1 MSTKHI
7 STSEKLRIDESDFPA
22 VKHRPAKV
30 AVPSQPRTLT
40 SVRAALQKNPE
51 TNVPDDLA
59 GVVTAG
65 VTDPARFKMLVETHT
80 GPNGDPDSLLIRKR
94 VSDGVVYTTQQH
106 DRYIDMGVLPDV
118 AGARWAHTLHNQLDV
133 DVTQLPE
140 AMLTTADDAAGPRA
154 MLNLVVEDHDELA
167 ARVREAFIKTS
178 PDGSTA
184 GNDYTDSILQSGVKE
199 PLLLM
204 GLRVQFQDGSD
215 DEFYLAAIDGNSRY
229 VSMWKG
235 RTGGNADA
243 AATACIE
250 TVIGTKTGSTWR
262 RVTQRKTRDRIA
274 TQAILVNKGLEE
286 STLTEA
292 TIRSG
297 QTLVAPAVV
306 VVGASATTGG
316 PLLDLPAARED
327 LIATIHTDATP
338 WDQTAQAE
346 QGMSRLL
353 RRAEAKGMVTADQ
366 RRVIEGR
373 CTPTEMNA
381 LLGLPPHRLW
391 ATALTLMVVLN
402 PWYDGMGAL
411 FREEFNVKQPRRA
424 TVGRAIA
431 STALSGYR
439 SSETL
444 GLAVNAFS
452 DGGPIT
458 QMLWDY
464 RWTLTT
470 GDKPVAVLDKLLK
483 QAISGTGATRQ
494 NAIMELSV
502 LGGSA
507 AMLSGLITRDR
518 GSKESTDGKRAVS
531 KVPFRARPNIVVE
544 QLAKSTGGLKVL
556 HSMAVAH
563 VTSGQAKQFHTS
575 TEPGGAFAD
584 GDPVIDA
591 AGAQASLEME
601 WDVVLASDPARAAVS
616 IAAASTSGNG
626 GAGSKDESV
635 RAREDLQR
643 GTELVVK
650 ATKKLISLKKTLGS
664 DVFGSYTSIEAIKE
678 RLQSTRD
685 DLAKHGPAEP
695 VIITDE
701 DDDEDDE

>member
-1 MSTKHI
+1 M
-7 STSEKLRIDESDFPA
+7 
-22 VKHRPAKV
+22 
-30 AVPSQPRTLT
+30 
-40 SVRAALQKNPE
+40 
-51 TNVPDDLA
+51 
-59 GVVTAG
+59 
-65 VTDPARFKMLVETHT
+65 
-80 GPNGDPDSLLIRKR
+80 DSLLIRKR
-94 VSDGVVYTTQQH
+94 VSDGIVYTTQQH

-118 AGARWAHTLHNQLDV
+118 AGARWVHTLHNQLDV
-133 DVTQLPE
+133 DVTKLPE
-140 AMLTTADDAAGPRA
+140 AMLTTGADEVGPRA
-154 MLNLVVEDHDELA
+154 MLNLVVEDHEELA
-167 ARVREAFIKTS
+167 ARVREAFLKTG
-178 PDGSTA
+178 PDGSNV

-204 GLRVQFQDGSD
+204 GMRVQFHDGSE

-235 RTGGNADA
+235 RTGGNVDA

-250 TVIGTKTGSTWR
+250 TVIGTKNGPTWR
-262 RVTQRKTRDRIA
+262 RVTQRQSRDRLS

-286 STLTEA
+286 AQLTEA
-292 TIRSG
+292 TIRAG

-306 VVGASATTGG
+306 VVGAAATTGG
-316 PLLDLPAARED
+316 PLADLPAARED

-338 WDQTAQAE
+338 WDATAQSE

-353 RRAEAKGMVTADQ
+353 RRAEVRGMVTPDQ

-373 CTPTEMNA
+373 CTAKEMHD
-381 LLGLPPHRLW
+381 LLDLPPHRLW

-402 PWYDGMGAL
+402 PWYEGMGSL

-424 TVGRAIA
+424 TVGKAIA

-464 RWTLTT
+464 KWTLTT
-470 GDKPVAVLDKLLK
+470 GDKPVGVLDKLL
-483 QAISGTGATRQ
+483 ATATTGTGANRQ
-494 NAIMELSV
+494 NAVMELSV
-502 LGGSA
+502 LGGTA

-518 GSKESTDGKRAVS
+518 GSKESSDGKRAIS

-544 QLAKSTGGLKVL
+544 QLAKSTGGLRVL

-563 VTSGQAKQFHTS
+563 ITAGQAKRFYTHDDP
-575 TEPGGAFAD
+575 EGAFKD

-601 WDVVLASDPARAAVS
+601 WDVVLASDPVRAATS
-616 IAAASTSGNG
+616 IAAAGASTGGGG
-626 GAGSKDESV
+626 GAKDEPV
-635 RAREDLQR
+635 QAREELQR
-643 GTELVVK
+643 GAELVVK
-650 ATKKLISLKKTLGS
+650 AAKKLIALKATLGA
-664 DVFGSYTSIEAIKE
+664 DVFGSYDSIESIKE
-678 RLQSTRD
+678 RLQHTRD
-685 DLAKHGPAEP
+685 ELAKHGPSEP
-695 VIITDE
+695 IILDD
-701 DDDEDDE
+701 DDDENEDDE